1 MMNTTITRFLVL
13 AAGIFAAIGTARADE
28 PLTASGPKIRILILS
43 GANNHDWKSTTPV
56 LMKMYDDSGL
66 FSVKVTE
73 DVSSLRASDFANY
86 GAIVSNYT
94 TYPETKG
101 HRWPADL
108 EKAFLDYIAA
118 GHGFVT
124 FHAGSTT
131 WSDWP
136 EFGDLIGLTW
146 QTNISLHGA
155 NHSFAVTVAD
165 NEHPITKG
173 MKSFQHVPDEL
184 YHRQLKHSTAK
195 VLATAY
201 SAKNKDGT
209 GEYEPVIVTTKY
221 GKGRVFYNALGH
233 DAKAMSG
240 IGWQTLMLRG
250 TQWAATGKVTIP
262 IPDNW
267 PEPIPS
273 DEISSAKKEEKP

>member
-1 MMNTTITRFLVL
+1 
-13 AAGIFAAIGTARADE
+13 
-28 PLTASGPKIRILILS
+28 
-43 GANNHDWKSTTPV
+43 
-56 LMKMYDDSGL
+56 MKMYQDSGL
-66 FSVKVTE
+66 FSVKVTD
-73 DVSSLRASDFANY
+73 DVSSLRAADFANY

-94 TYPETKG
+94 TFPETKG
-101 HRWPADL
+101 HRWPA
-108 EKAFLDYIAA
+108 EIENAFLDYIAA

-146 QTNISLHGA
+146 QTNISLHGKY
-155 NHSFAVTVAD
+155 HSFAVTVTD

-173 MKSFQHVPDEL
+173 MKSFQHVADEL

-201 SAKNKDGT
+201 SAKNMGGT
-209 GEYEPVIVTTKY
+209 GENEPMLVVTEF
-221 GKGRVFYNALGH
+221 GKGRIFYNAMGH

-240 IGWQTLMLRG
+240 VAWQTVMLRG
-250 TQWAATGKVTIP
+250 TQWAATGKVTVP

-267 PEPIPS
+267 PAPVPS
-273 DEISSAKKEEKP
+273 PEIERSKKNENP